1 MGNSERNDN
10 FELAYL
16 NSVEQNK
23 KFAEASESSSEND
36 EMDSEQS
43 EEAPTIF
50 VDLQTSLNGFADEF
64 DQLDL
69 VLNQNDD

>member
-10 FELAYL
+10 LELAYL

>member
-1 MGNSERNDN
+1 M
-10 FELAYL
+10 

-43 EEAPTIF
+43 EEGPTIV

>member
-10 FELAYL
+10 LELAYL

-43 EEAPTIF
+43 EEGPTIV